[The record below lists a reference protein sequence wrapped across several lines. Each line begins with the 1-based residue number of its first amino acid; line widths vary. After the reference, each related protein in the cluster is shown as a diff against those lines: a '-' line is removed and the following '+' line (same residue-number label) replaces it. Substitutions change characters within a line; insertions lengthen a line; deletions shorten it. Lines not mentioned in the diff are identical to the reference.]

1 MFPLAAWGPC
11 LSNRWADRRQQM
23 RGSPK
28 NVTGVTL
35 IELMVTV
42 TVLAILVAL
51 AIPSFVDFRERVA
64 VRGAGDQLVS
74 FFANAKLEALKRDRP
89 ITVNI
94 RKSGTNMCIGATTVA
109 AGCDCFA
116 KTAAAACDVGQFP
129 TSSDASD
136 QAEWRGITMVGQPTL
151 GPTDDDDVG
160 LATIDPK
167 RGYLTD
173 GMDVG
178 GATIQSSAGH
188 FRLRLYVDRWSRP
201 YLCAPTD
208 SPRILSDYTTRTC
221 AP

>member
-1 MFPLAAWGPC
+1 
-11 LSNRWADRRQQM
+11 M

-42 TVLAILVAL
+42 VVLAILVAL

-74 FFANAKLEALKRDRP
+74 FFANAKLEALKRDRA

-94 RKSGTNMCIGATTVA
+94 VKSGTNMCIGATTVA
-109 AGCDCFA
+109 AGCDCFENTDPT
-116 KTAAAACDVGQFP
+116 KICDVARYP
-129 TSSDASD
+129 ASAGGAD
-136 QAEWRGITMVGQPTL
+136 QSEWRGVTMVGKPTL
-151 GPTDDDDVG
+151 GPTDTDDVG

-173 GMDVG
+173 GTDVG
-178 GATIQSSAGH
+178 GTTIQSSAGH
-188 FRLRLYVDRWSRP
+188 FRLRLYVDRWARP

-208 SPRILSDYTTRTC
+208 SPRILSDYATRTC